1 MLTEPKFENITPDSS
16 NSIPFNEA
24 INKSKVWIVKKNEEL
39 LTSFKEANKW
49 TQLAWG
55 ATALE
60 FAFARAPL
68 ISMPAVV
75 LDVGGGFGNLLQ
87 KLHSGKVKASDVTG
101 MGSSL
106 VSFAGGFA
114 MAASLGIE
122 ATIIGAKLVRIAS
135 LATPLGIGLLAVGY
149 AIDHHED
156 LKEYLGEGYDL
167 LKEQYSIAAE
177 KFQESRLALQAH
189 MGEPLLNAISEGE
202 QANIGKIFAN
212 TTDGKLTYNF
222 DYLDPTGALKLKEN
236 LHIEPT
242 DLYKFLNELNTEQQA
257 EMLESLGQELEMAL
271 NIEKLNAVSLAV
283 ETQLDSSLHNLL
295 DVTILDLPENNLSL
309 LFLDRK
315 SFESSGL
322 FSFQPLG
329 NGVLIDY
336 VPNQQYSW
344 VNNGLKIFNAKG
356 DLIYYDPIGEQ
367 RALSFPL
374 ILDEVTGKLLSVPL
388 NHDASYNRESSF
400 DIILNEPQL
409 FNTPSHISFNNAHNL
424 AQHFAQLNMMMEG
437 GRNSHLQHLN
447 MVQHRLA
454 MHHRLKYDDV
464 FKSKDALD
472 LKLNTIGQSD
482 FSKLDSAANGSGS
495 SNSTEGTIQ
504 DNKLCHG
511 GSSVH
516 ICFNMTQNLLD
527 MVDSSDPVWYAT
539 SF

>member
-1 MLTEPKFENITPDSS
+1 
-16 NSIPFNEA
+16 
-24 INKSKVWIVKKNEEL
+24 L
-39 LTSFKEANKW
+39 LTSFKEADKW

-60 FAFARAPL
+60 FAFAKAPL

-87 KLHSGKVKASDVTG
+87 KLHSGKVKASDITG

-106 VSFAGGFA
+106 VSFVGGFA

-122 ATIIGAKLVRIAS
+122 ATLIGAKLVRIAS
-135 LATPLGIGLLAVGY
+135 LTTPLGIGLLAVGY
-149 AIDHHED
+149 AIDHHAD
-156 LKEYLGEGYDL
+156 LKEYLGEGYGL
-167 LKEQYSIAAE
+167 LKEQYAIAAE
-177 KFQESRLALQAH
+177 KFQESMLALKVH
-189 MGEPLLNAISEGE
+189 MGETLLNAISDGD
-202 QANIGKIFAN
+202 QTNIDKIFAN

-222 DYLDPTGALKLKEN
+222 DYLDPDGTFNLKEKLDIN
-236 LHIEPT
+236 PAE
-242 DLYKFLNELNTEQQA
+242 LYDFLKELNVEQQS
-257 EMLESLGQELEMAL
+257 EIFEPFNLE
-271 NIEKLNAVSLAV
+271 LAAQNTDILKNSTSV
-283 ETQLDSSLHNLL
+283 VDVMQPDASLHDLL
-295 DVTILDLPENNLSL
+295 DATILDLPENSLSL

-315 SFESSGL
+315 SFKNSGI
-322 FSFQPLG
+322 FSFQSIG
-329 NGVLIDY
+329 NGQVINYL
-336 VPNQQYSW
+336 PNQQYSW
-344 VNNGLKIFNAKG
+344 VNDGLKIFQAKG
-356 DLIYYDPIGEQ
+356 DLIYYEPFGEQ

-374 ILDEVTGKLLSVPL
+374 ILDETTGRLLSVPL
-388 NHDASYNRESSF
+388 SHDASYNKLGTF
-400 DIILNEPQL
+400 DIILNEPQI
-409 FNTPSHISFNNAHNL
+409 FNTPSHINFNNAHNL
-424 AQHFAQLNMMMEG
+424 VQHFGQLHMMISG
-437 GRNSHLQHLN
+437 GNAHLQHLN
-447 MVQHRLA
+447 IVQHRLA

-464 FKSKDALD
+464 FKSKDALH